1 MICECS
7 CACGKWKKLEEGLE
21 GVCPLGFL
29 LAFHLLWQ
37 LDVFTLKGLEESKPW
52 GSWDSQHPPHSCSLE
67 VLS

>member
-1 MICECS
+1 M
-7 CACGKWKKLEEGLE
+7 
-21 GVCPLGFL
+21 CPLGFL

-37 LDVFTLKGLEESKPW
+37 LDVLTLKGLEESKPW

>member
-7 CACGKWKKLEEGLE
+7 CVCGKWKKLEEGLE

-37 LDVFTLKGLEESKPW
+37 LDVLTLKGL
-52 GSWDSQHPPHSCSLE
+52 GFLE
-67 VLS
+67 FSASTSFLLLGGAQLVI